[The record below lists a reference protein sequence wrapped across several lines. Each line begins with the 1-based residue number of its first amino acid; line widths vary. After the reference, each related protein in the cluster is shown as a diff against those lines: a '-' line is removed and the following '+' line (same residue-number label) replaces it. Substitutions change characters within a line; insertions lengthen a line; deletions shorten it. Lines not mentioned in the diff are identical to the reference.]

1 MSSPPELPSFKELY
15 REYLDFVWSTARR
28 FGTAP
33 SEMDDVIQEVFV
45 VIHSRLHTLQKPES
59 LRSWIYSVVR
69 RVASSHR
76 RTVRSNAPAHPND
89 PVFQQALSREPTPL
103 EQTERSNA
111 VRLLMSLL
119 DTLDEEKRELF
130 ALVEIEELSVP
141 EAAEILDVPVN
152 TAYSRLRSARQ
163 AFELALARHE
173 ARNKER

>member
-1 MSSPPELPSFKELY
+1 MPSPPELPSFKELH
-15 REYLDFVWSTARR
+15 REYLNFVWSTARR

-33 SEMDDVIQEVFV
+33 SEMEDVIQEVFM
-45 VIHSRLHTLQKPES
+45 VIHTRLHTLQKPES

-76 RTVRSNAPAHPND
+76 RIVRSTAPVHSSDSP
-89 PVFQQALSREPTPL
+89 FKEALSREPTPL
-103 EQTERSNA
+103 EQTERSTA

-119 DTLDEEKRELF
+119 ETLDEEKRELF

-163 AFELALARHE
+163 EFETALARHE

>member
-1 MSSPPELPSFKELY
+1 MPSPPELPSFKELH
-15 REYLDFVWSTARR
+15 REYLNFVWSTVRR

-33 SEMDDVIQEVFV
+33 SEMEDVIQEVFM

-59 LRSWIYSVVR
+59 LRSWIYGVVR

-76 RTVRSNAPAHPND
+76 RTVRSNEPVHPGASL
-89 PVFQQALSREPTPL
+89 FREALSLEPTPF

-119 DTLDEEKRELF
+119 ETLDEQKRELF

-141 EAAEILDVPVN
+141 EAAEILDVPLN
-152 TAYSRLRSARQ
+152 TAYSRLRSARHQ
-163 AFELALARHE
+163 FDLALARHE